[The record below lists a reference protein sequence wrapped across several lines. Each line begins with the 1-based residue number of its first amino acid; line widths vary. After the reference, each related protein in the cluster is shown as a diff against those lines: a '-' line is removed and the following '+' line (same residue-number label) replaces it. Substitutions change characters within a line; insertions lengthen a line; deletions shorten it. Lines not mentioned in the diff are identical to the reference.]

1 MARDRDLIIGLA
13 GIDDLIAGLEGPAFE
28 KKLAG
33 VLRMTVNG
41 TATYAH
47 STARDQMLAEVNFP
61 AGYLRGSSSRL
72 KVSQKASDDNL
83 EAIITGR
90 ADATSLARFV
100 TSSSRK
106 GGVNVQTLKGGGP
119 KNIKGGFLIPLR
131 KGSTDLGNRGLAVR
145 TDGSKPRGSYKPKL
159 IGDGLWLLYG
169 PSVDQVFNA
178 VKDDIRDRVQDKMQ
192 NEFNRL
198 WDWKFST

>member
-106 GGVNVQTLKGGGP
+106 GGVNVQTLKGVAP
-119 KNIKGGFLIPLR
+119 
-131 KGSTDLGNRGLAVR
+131 R
-145 TDGSKPRGSYKPKL
+145 TS
-159 IGDGLWLLYG
+159 
-169 PSVDQVFNA
+169 
-178 VKDDIRDRVQDKMQ
+178 RVA
-192 NEFNRL
+192 
-198 WDWKFST
+198 S